1 MLNTSARITL
11 DAMGLPKV
19 EHHHRTLNESSTET
33 FGNRNLHSSHKHI
46 QIRTRKAPSGKP
58 LIFATLKHLI
68 FSLHMHA
75 KELPTFQQSSITPT
89 SRNFYIFLFMHLKRK
104 ARQAKQIHS
113 TNWGRRPAHSSAKL
127 SWHKTKYALHE
138 KSWKWTITISGLSI
152 LGHLSLSTWFCICDC
167 FTDSAVEVP
176 FPLASGPRIDLHTES
191 EELPLCPCLC
201 LPLH

>member
-19 EHHHRTLNESSTET
+19 EHYHRMLNESSTET

-104 ARQAKQIHS
+104 ARQAKQIRF
-113 TNWGRRPAHSSAKL
+113 TN
-127 SWHKTKYALHE
+127 
-138 KSWKWTITISGLSI
+138 
-152 LGHLSLSTWFCICDC
+152 
-167 FTDSAVEVP
+167 
-176 FPLASGPRIDLHTES
+176 
-191 EELPLCPCLC
+191 
-201 LPLH
+201 